1 MIELITAYTAHS
13 KGDDSTSTIL
23 FSAAALLK
31 SKDGRGSSCNTMLPS
46 DSFSS

>member
-13 KGDDSTSTIL
+13 KGDDSTATI

>member
-13 KGDDSTSTIL
+13 KGDDSTSAI